1 MSHSSQPP
9 YGNSP
14 QYGDGNPPQQYGTGG
29 DAQHGAAPY
38 GDQQAAAVTSQPH
51 WEPGAGGTPPGAGGH
66 GGHGGPAGPAGPG
79 GGHRVP
85 LRNGLGTAALI
96 LGIIGLITG
105 PIPFVFWLGGTLGLL
120 ALILGLVGR
129 GRAKRGEASNR
140 RSATAGSIIG
150 GVAMALGVVGAI
162 LTVQITND
170 AVDELDKSL
179 DEATAVQE
187 PGLDD
192 KDGKGGKDKGKKG
205 KGKKGKGGGD
215 GDGSGAG
222 GAYAPGDTASYDDGL
237 KVTVTAAKKFTPG
250 EYAAGHAS
258 GNKAYKVTVSL
269 ENTGTKNFDTVLTI
283 VDARAGAD
291 GVTAEKI
298 YDDAVGMGF
307 DGNVAPG
314 KKATVTF
321 GFSSPA
327 EAKNLTVEVT
337 PGFDYGPVQWELP
350 V

>member
-14 QYGDGNPPQQYGTGG
+14 QYGGGNPPQQYGTGG

-38 GDQQAAAVTSQPH
+38 GEPQAAAAATQPH
-51 WEPGAGGTPPGAGGH
+51 WEPGAGGTPPGTGGPT
-66 GGHGGPAGPAGPG
+66 GHGGPGGPG

-129 GRAKRGEASNR
+129 GRAKRGEASNG

-150 GVAMALGVVGAI
+150 GVAMVLGVVGAI

-170 AVDELDKSL
+170 AVDELDKSI
-179 DEATAVQE
+179 DEATAPQE

-222 GAYAPGDTASYDDGL
+222 EAYAPGDTASYDDGL
-237 KVTVTAAKKFTPG
+237 KVTVTEAKKFTPG

-269 ENTGTKNFDTVLTI
+269 ENTGTKSFDTVLTI

-327 EAKNLTVEVT
+327 DAKNLTVEVS